1 MIVMLRRRRIFK
13 GLCIAIYCVFSL
25 CAVSCGKETTGNL
38 EREHL
43 FSIKY
48 GNFEDQLDLFQL
60 ASPYIRPD
68 SQLAMDDGI
77 FYLSNS
83 SAGKIMRLTSFGDLL
98 ALYYN
103 PEKNP
108 QPTFVDADQTD
119 KITTRMA
126 VPYPLNHPTYLAV
139 TPSKHLFAVDTVNE
153 ERIEYDQT
161 ENLALRDTVI
171 HFNEAGEFVD
181 TVGQEGAG
189 GTPFPPIEGLYADS
203 NGGLI
208 VVCRTATGIR
218 VYWYDNTGSLLY
230 KIPIAF
236 SGLPSP
242 YTNEVKGFSSLD
254 KAVPDF
260 TAKKLYIKVD
270 YYREDIDA
278 ETNVSAGIS
287 YDKSCLYTFNIE
299 EQRYERTIDIVP
311 YEDTE
316 DTSTGVRH
324 VKKVYGLLGVTAN
337 NWCFLTTPRSDG
349 YMLELIDLHS
359 NKIYTR
365 VLSVSA
371 EELVYNAFNLSSDGI
386 LSALLAGD
394 TQAEIVWWKT
404 NEIIGASKNE

>member
-1 MIVMLRRRRIFK
+1 MCYRSRFFK
-13 GLCIAIYCVFSL
+13 VLCICLCAIVSL

-108 QPTFVDADQTD
+108 QPTFVDVDQTD

-126 VPYPLNHPTYLAV
+126 VPYPLNHPTYLVV
-139 TPSKHLFAVDTVNE
+139 TPSKHLFSVDTVNE

-189 GTPFPPIEGLYADS
+189 GTPFPPIEGLYTDS

-299 EQRYERTIDIVP
+299 ERRYERTIDIVP

-316 DTSTGVRH
+316 DTTTGVRH

-365 VLSVSA
+365 ILSVSA